1 MRKILIGIGII
12 TVVVCTF
19 WASNAW
25 KSLRAN
31 AKMAKYNEDV
41 DNLFIGLQK
50 YKERVGTYPTGGNA
64 DVAKALSGENGKNV
78 IILVGRKTELSDK
91 GEYVDQWGTPLKLY
105 FSEANILIRSAGP
118 NRRFDDSSVMEADDY
133 IRSN

>member
-12 TVVVCTF
+12 TVVCCSF
-19 WASNAW
+19 WASKAW
-25 KSLRAN
+25 TTLRAN
-31 AKMAKYNEDV
+31 AQTTKFNEDV
-41 DNLFIGLQK
+41 DNLFVGLQK
-50 YKERVGTYPTGGNA
+50 YKERVGSYPTGGNA
-64 DVAKALSGENGKNV
+64 DVAKALSGENSKNI
-78 IILVGRKTELSDK
+78 IILVGRKTELNEK
-91 GEYVDQWGTPLKLY
+91 GEHVDPWGTALKIY